1 MKKVLSLVVAALFV
15 SSSAFAATTVKNTI
29 VATAA
34 FAGEASFTFTLKT
47 VNGDAT
53 ATTLDWTKA
62 DAFNMGEDTVWVMAD
77 QYAEVYAKVTKAG
90 YAVYMNTDNKSVNSS
105 LEPNYTDWD
114 TTTSPATPIQTSATY
129 GGMYR
134 VGSTGGVFRGYVP
147 VLFSYVNQKN
157 ASLTFNGTVA
167 TTTARADRY
176 LSDVSSASYDK
187 NYTMIASLN
196 GPTFGVDAKTG
207 AWPGDCTNNTAYMYF
222 FGGFQNI
229 IGGDTYTTTIKVIEE
244 VE

>member
-1 MKKVLSLVVAALFV
+1 MKKVLSLVVALFV

-34 FAGEASFTFTLKT
+34 FAGEAAFTFTLKT
-47 VNGDAT
+47 VSGDAT
-53 ATTLDWTKA
+53 ATTLDWTSA
-62 DAFNMGEDTVWVMAD
+62 DAFNMEEDTVWVMAD

-90 YAVYMNTDNKSVNSS
+90 YSVYMNTDNKTANPA
-105 LEPNYTDWD
+105 LEPNYTEWNG
-114 TTTSPATPIQTSATY
+114 SGESATPVESSATY

-134 VGSTGGVFRGYVP
+134 VGSEGGVHRGYIP

-167 TTTARADRY
+167 TTTSRADRY

-187 NYTMIASLN
+187 DYTMIASLN
-196 GPTFGVDAKTG
+196 GPTFGVDAQTG
-207 AWPGDCTNNTAYMYF
+207 AWPGDVTNNTAYMYF
-222 FGGFQNI
+222 FGGFQNV